1 MFSRASVKEDCI
13 NHILQLVRSFETSH
27 PLEATDFHLS
37 YSEAIKSAGFLQFP
51 DMGGRDD
58 KLL

>member
-1 MFSRASVKEDCI
+1 MFSRTSVKEDCI

-37 YSEAIKSAGFLQFP
+37 YSEAIKSAGFLQNP
-51 DMGGRDD
+51 DRGQG
-58 KLL
+58 